1 MTSASEPLRIIQVGA
16 GQMGRAWL
24 RVLGNSPDTVL
35 VGLVDLDPRLAAKA
49 AADTGHHDATVGATL
64 EELITT
70 VGADAVLNVTVP
82 AAHQSVSTVALRHG
96 LPVLCEKPLAET
108 VSSALAMVAQAE
120 VADRLLMV
128 SQSRRY
134 FRHLET
140 FRAQTAQLGPI
151 GALNCTFRKAPHFGG
166 FRETM
171 PYPLLVDMAIHQF
184 DLSRLLIGSDPVAV
198 YCDSFNPSWS
208 WFAGD
213 AAAEVIFEFA
223 GGTRFSFSGNWCSPG
238 IETSWN
244 GAWRV
249 SAAGGTALWDGD
261 NAPQAEDVDGR
272 PVSAAPGQGP
282 EEIAGSLAEFVRAVR
297 NGDRS
302 PSGEVHS
309 NLLSLA
315 MVEAAIR
322 SATEQ
327 RRVSIAEILSDGID
341 QALRDETDPELLA
354 ALHSWPSVLEAIG
367 RPPTQRV
374 GAHDVDPQGVDTE
387 AVSAVGGRA

>member
-1 MTSASEPLRIIQVGA
+1 VPSASEPFRIIQVGA

-24 RVLGNSPDTVL
+24 RVLGNSPDAVL
-35 VGLVDLDPRLAAKA
+35 VGLVDLDPTLAAEA
-49 AADTGHHDATVGATL
+49 AAGTGHPDVTIGASL

-82 AAHQSVSTVALRHG
+82 TAHQSVSAVALRHG

-108 VSSALAMVAQAE
+108 VGAGLAMVAQAE
-120 VADRLLMV
+120 VSDRLLMV

-134 FRHLET
+134 YQQLEAFRG
-140 FRAQTAQLGPI
+140 QIGQLGPI
-151 GALNCTFRKAPHFGG
+151 GAVHCTFRKAPHFGG
-166 FRETM
+166 YRDVM
-171 PYPLLVDMAIHQF
+171 PYPLLIDMAIHQF
-184 DLSRLLIGSDPVAV
+184 DLSRQLIGSEPVAV
-198 YCDSFNPSWS
+198 YCDSYNPGWS
-208 WFAGD
+208 WFRGD
-213 AAAEVIFEFA
+213 AAAEVVFEFA
-223 GGTRFSFSGNWCSPG
+223 DGTRFSFSGSWCSPG
-238 IETSWN
+238 LETSWN

-249 SAAGGTALWDGD
+249 SAEGGTALWDGD
-261 NAPQAEDVDGR
+261 HAPQAEDAEGR
-272 PVSAAPGQGP
+272 PVSAAPGEGP

-322 SATEQ
+322 SAVEH
-327 RRVSIAEILSDGID
+327 RRVTIAEILADGFD
-341 QALRDETDPELLA
+341 QAIRDETDPEILD

-367 RPPTQRV
+367 RPPVQ
-374 GAHDVDPQGVDTE
+374 AAASE
-387 AVSAVGGRA
+387 GGRR